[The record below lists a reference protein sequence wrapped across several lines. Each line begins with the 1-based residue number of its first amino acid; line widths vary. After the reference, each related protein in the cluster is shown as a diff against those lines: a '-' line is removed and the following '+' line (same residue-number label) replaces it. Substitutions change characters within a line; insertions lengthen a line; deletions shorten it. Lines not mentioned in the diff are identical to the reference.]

1 MAGGLGN
8 LDDDISL
15 RHLRILALLLE
26 VGSPTQ
32 VAQILR
38 TTQPT
43 ISKALAR
50 LRGHFGD
57 PLLIRV
63 GHAMRP
69 TPRGTALLEPLKNL
83 LSACSAI
90 QFPEPEFHPA
100 ASTRQFSLLVTEIGM
115 TETVP
120 ALMREF
126 ESVAPGLRLRALP
139 LDSRAFESRLEAGE
153 ADIAI
158 GAFPRATGAIRHQRL
173 SIDRYVSLVR
183 RAHPRLDAVT
193 RPEQFRLERHV
204 IVTASTTGHAAHRTI
219 ERALTT
225 ELEPDR
231 VHLRVASFVTSAFV
245 ASRTDMVATVPARL
259 AHHVAADLKL
269 AIFATPVPLPR
280 IEINQFWHERVHRDT
295 GHRWFRA
302 AIQKLFARTHAGEP
316 RRSPRGNVSESPDI
330 S

>member
-1 MAGGLGN
+1 MAADLPKF
-8 LDDDISL
+8 DEDISL

-50 LRGHFGD
+50 LRAHFQD

-69 TPRGTALLEPLKNL
+69 TPRGTALLEPLRNL

-90 QFPEPEFHPA
+90 QLAETQFRPA
-100 ASTRQFSLLVTEIGM
+100 SSTRQFSLLVTEIGM
-115 TETVP
+115 METVP
-120 ALMREF
+120 ALMREL

-153 ADIAI
+153 ADVAI
-158 GAFPRATGAIRHQRL
+158 GAFPRATGAVRHQRL
-173 SIDRYVSLVR
+173 SVDRYVSLVR
-183 RAHPRLDAVT
+183 RTHPRLEALTQPD
-193 RPEQFRLERHV
+193 QFRRERHV
-204 IVTASTTGHAAHRTI
+204 IVTASTTGHAAHRAI
-219 ERALTT
+219 ERALAT
-225 ELEPDR
+225 ELDPDR
-231 VHLRVASFVTSAFV
+231 IHLRVASFVTSAFV

-259 AHHVAADLKL
+259 AHYIAADLKL
-269 AIFATPVPLPR
+269 AIFPTPLALPR
-280 IEINQFWHERVHRDT
+280 IEINQFWHERVHRDA

-302 AIQKLFARTHAGEP
+302 AVKALFTGTPSAGE
-316 RRSPRGNVSESPDI
+316 
-330 S
+330 

>member
-1 MAGGLGN
+1 MAADLPKF
-8 LDDDISL
+8 DEDISL

-50 LRGHFGD
+50 LRAHFQD

-69 TPRGTALLEPLKNL
+69 TPRGTALLEPLRNL

-90 QFPEPEFHPA
+90 QLAETQFRPA
-100 ASTRQFSLLVTEIGM
+100 SSTRQFSLLVTEIGM
-115 TETVP
+115 METVP
-120 ALMREF
+120 ALMREL

-153 ADIAI
+153 ADVAI
-158 GAFPRATGAIRHQRL
+158 GAFPRATGAVRHQRL
-173 SIDRYVSLVR
+173 SVDRYVSLVR
-183 RAHPRLDAVT
+183 RTHPRVEALTQPD
-193 RPEQFRLERHV
+193 QFRRERHV
-204 IVTASTTGHAAHRTI
+204 IVTASTTGHAAHRAI
-219 ERALTT
+219 ERALAT
-225 ELEPDR
+225 ELDPDR
-231 VHLRVASFVTSAFV
+231 IHLRVASFVTSAFV

-259 AHHVAADLKL
+259 AHYIAADLKL
-269 AIFATPVPLPR
+269 AIFPTPLALPR
-280 IEINQFWHERVHRDT
+280 IEINQFWHERVHRDA

-302 AIQKLFARTHAGEP
+302 AVKALFTGTPSAGE
-316 RRSPRGNVSESPDI
+316 
-330 S
+330 

>member
-1 MAGGLGN
+1 MAEGLRN
-8 LDDDISL
+8 LDEDISL

-50 LRGHFGD
+50 LRAHFED

-69 TPRGTALLEPLKNL
+69 TPRGTALLEPLRNL

-90 QFPEPEFHPA
+90 QFPESAFHPA
-100 ASTRQFSLLVTEIGM
+100 SSTRQFSLLVTEIGM

-120 ALMREF
+120 ALMRQF

-158 GAFPRATGAIRHQRL
+158 GAFPKATGAVRHQRL
-173 SIDRYVSLVR
+173 SVDRYVSLVR
-183 RAHPRLDAVT
+183 RAHPRAEAVT
-193 RPEQFRLERHV
+193 QPDQFRHERHV
-204 IVTASTTGHAAHRTI
+204 VVTASTTGHAAHRTI

-225 ELEPDR
+225 ELEADR
-231 VHLRVASFVTSAFV
+231 IHLRVASFVTSAFV

-259 AHHVAADLKL
+259 AHYVAADLKL
-269 AIFATPVPLPR
+269 KIFTTPLPLPR
-280 IEINQFWHERVHRDT
+280 IEINQFWHERVHRDA

-302 AIQKLFARTHAGEP
+302 AIKTLFAGT
-316 RRSPRGNVSESPDI
+316 RSVEE
-330 S
+330 